1 MSASPIP
8 TLPDSQVPPR
18 DGPSRM
24 IAVMRAFVRRDGA
37 RRACGFD
44 MRWSCIAPTATCWR
58 VCFAAATNRRSDAR
72 GARWPIACAFHPLE
86 CSDARGMAARTSRC
100 RRHLRHRLGRG
111 RHHRRRRGASL
122 RAPSAR
128 PASIWSTSPPDRPC
142 ATPQPVYGRMFQT
155 PVLRTGP
162 STRLATMWRR
172 QHHHIRSGQYHTRG
186 RARRSRRARSAAS
199 GRSVVHAGRGLVR
212 LSGIPPTATSAT
224 RNRFATGATGRISTI
239 RKLRRFI

>member
-1 MSASPIP
+1 
-8 TLPDSQVPPR
+8 
-18 DGPSRM
+18 M
-24 IAVMRAFVRRDGA
+24 IAVMRAFVRRHGA

-44 MRWSCIAPTATCWR
+44 MRWSCIPPTATCWR

-72 GARWPIACAFHPLE
+72 GARWQCLNRLRLPIAEAMRAAWPRAPADVGAISATDWAE
-86 CSDARGMAARTSRC
+86 GGITGDDAV
-100 RRHLRHRLGRG
+100 
-111 RHHRRRRGASL
+111 ASL